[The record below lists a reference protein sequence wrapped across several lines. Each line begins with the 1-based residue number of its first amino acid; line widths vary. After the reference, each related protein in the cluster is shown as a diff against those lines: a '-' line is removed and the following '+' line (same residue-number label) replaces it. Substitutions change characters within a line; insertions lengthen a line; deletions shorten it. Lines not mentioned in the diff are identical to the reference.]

1 MSFDPF
7 SSNVLMRIGEKFLG
21 YGVVLMGLTGA
32 ERVRLGIVFG
42 ALILGGVVL
51 RRKQQSQLFS
61 SAALISKKTR
71 APNLSAP
78 SPTAGCAKILIL
90 LRLQFIIEYIKE
102 NISC

>member
-1 MSFDPF
+1 
-7 SSNVLMRIGEKFLG
+7 
-21 YGVVLMGLTGA
+21 MGLTGA
-32 ERVRLGIVFG
+32 ERVRLGIVLG

-61 SAALISKKTR
+61 SAALISKKR

-78 SPTAGCAKILIL
+78 LPYYGCAKILIL

-102 NISC
+102 NISG

>member
-7 SSNVLMRIGEKFLG
+7 SSNVVMRIGEKFLG

-61 SAALISKKTR
+61 SAALISKKKR
-71 APNLSAP
+71 ALNFNTFS
-78 SPTAGCAKILIL
+78 SIVECAKYLDL
-90 LRLQFIIEYIKE
+90 A
-102 NISC
+102 

>member
-1 MSFDPF
+1 
-7 SSNVLMRIGEKFLG
+7 
-21 YGVVLMGLTGA
+21 MGLTGA

-51 RRKQQSQLFS
+51 RRKQQSKLFS
-61 SAALISKKTR
+61 SAALISKKR
-71 APNLSAP
+71 ASNLSAP